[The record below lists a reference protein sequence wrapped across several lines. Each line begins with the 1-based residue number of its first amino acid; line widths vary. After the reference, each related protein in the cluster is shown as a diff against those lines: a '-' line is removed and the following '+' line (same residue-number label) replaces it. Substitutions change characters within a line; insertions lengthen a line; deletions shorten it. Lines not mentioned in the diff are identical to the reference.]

1 MIPPLFTHFRRL
13 AAAAAIMLAATAC
26 ASSDS
31 SSTAPKT
38 GTLQLNIS
46 GLPSSTNAT
55 VTVSSGGISQ
65 TVTSTQTLTLP
76 PATYTI
82 AATGINLSTGRV
94 VPNIN
99 PATVTITAGQTST
112 VAVTYAPAGLGTVA
126 GIISTSR
133 TLSRDTVYRI
143 TGDVQIT
150 NGATLTIPA
159 GTRLFGDTI
168 NVQTAIY
175 VTRGAKVQI
184 GPATGECS
192 ADSVVVMTSG
202 WPAGRRQPGD
212 WGGITLIGNATAN
225 LNGPS
230 LIEATPGVSIVYS
243 GGTDDNDN
251 SGRVRCM
258 RSEYAGYAFG
268 GGVELNA
275 VTFYAVG
282 RGTQVE
288 YVQAHAG
295 LDDQFQWQGGSVDG
309 RYLISSEGGDDD
321 FDTTEGWRGRVQFA
335 IAYST
340 TRLTPRFSADNTSSF
355 VIEQDGCSDV
365 SCKGGASGAPMHQS
379 QPYTMG
385 AFVNLTSVHFGNT
398 PRSSV
403 PTPQGDYAMRFSTGA
418 GGLVANSIM
427 SGWAGGL
434 LVVRDSTTWNQ
445 RFVVQDS
452 LNFINIVAGQIGG
465 GSTGIPLGT
474 GATSLFPLVLINGA
488 GSNQRPEVASYNW
501 TTEGLTLLPTTA
513 TNATIFASAG
523 VHTTAGAAPDF
534 SLASGAGNATTVGS
548 GTGGTGRALPA
559 AAAALL
565 NNYPGWAPAGPM
577 PQTAYVGAAAPG
589 GRKWWEGWTNWALN

>member
-1 MIPPLFTHFRRL
+1 MIPPLVRHLVRFV
-13 AAAAAIMLAATAC
+13 AAAATLTVAAAC
-26 ASSDS
+26 ASTDS
-31 SSTAPKT
+31 SSTSPTT
-38 GTLQLNIS
+38 GTLQINVS
-46 GLPSSTNAT
+46 GLPSGTNAT
-55 VTVSSGGISQ
+55 VTVTSGSTTQ
-65 TVTSTQTLTLP
+65 NVTATQTLTLP
-76 PATYTI
+76 PGSYTI
-82 AATGINLSTGRV
+82 GATSLNVATGRV

-99 PATVTITAGQTST
+99 PATVTITAGQTTT

-126 GIISTSR
+126 GIIGTSR

-175 VTRGAKVQI
+175 VTRGARVLI
-184 GPATGECS
+184 GPATGDCS

-212 WGGITLIGNATAN
+212 WGGLTIVGNATAN
-225 LNGPS
+225 LNGPN
-230 LIEATPGVSIVYS
+230 LIEATPGVSITYT
-243 GGTDDNDN
+243 GGTNDADN
-251 SGRVRCM
+251 SGRVRCL
-258 RSEYAGYAFG
+258 RSEFAGYAFG

-295 LDDQFQWQGGSVDG
+295 LDDQFQWQGGTVDA

-355 VIEQDGCSDV
+355 AIEQDGCSDP
-365 SCKGGASGAPMHQS
+365 SCRGGASGAPMHQS

-385 AFVNLTSVHFGNT
+385 TFVNLTSVHFGTT

-403 PTPQGDYAMRFSTGA
+403 PTPGGDFAMRISTGT
-418 GGLVANSIM
+418 GGLVANSIF

-465 GSTGIPLGT
+465 GATAIPLGT
-474 GATSLFPLVLINGA
+474 GATSLFPLVLING
-488 GSNQRPEVASYNW
+488 SNSSQQPAVAAYNW
-501 TTEGLTLLPTTA
+501 TPEGLTALATTA
-513 TNATIFASAG
+513 TNATIFTAAG
-523 VHTTAGAAPDF
+523 THTAAGSAPDF
-534 SLASGAGNATTVGS
+534 TLAAGAGSAGTLGS
-548 GTGGTGRALPA
+548 GTGGTGRPLPA

-565 NNYPGWAPAGPM
+565 NNYPAWAPAGAM
-577 PQTAYVGAAAPG
+577 PQTSYVGAAAPG